1 MTLRSILHYPD
12 NRLRQLCPNQ
22 TEYNDDLRKLISDMF
37 ETMYHEKGIGLS
49 AIQINVLTRV
59 ITIDVSKDKNE
70 KIVLINPLILEKREP
85 IVFDEGCLS
94 VPGFYE
100 KVDRY
105 NYIKY
110 QANDIEGKVFEAEA
124 TDLLAVC
131 IQHEIDHLN
140 GKLFV
145 DYLSDMKRTK
155 IEKGLLKQKQNPT
168 SNKRAE
174 NPYIKWLS

>member
-49 AIQINVLTRV
+49 AIQINVITRV

-70 KIVLINPLILEKREP
+70 SLVLINPLILEKREP

-110 QANDIEGKVFEAEA
+110 QANDIEGKTFEAEA
-124 TDLLAVC
+124 TELLAVC
-131 IQHEIDHLN
+131 IQHEIDHLD

-145 DYLSDMKRTK
+145 DYLSDMKRSK
-155 IEKGLLKQKQNPT
+155 IEKGLIKQKQNPT
-168 SNKRAE
+168 SNARAE
-174 NPYIKWLS
+174 NPYIK